1 MQHIAKAQRTP
12 MGAEFETYAMRGLVT
27 ILGAALAAF
36 IWREVT
42 AKDKLWKAVNQNR
55 LDHEAA
61 LKEARDSFTRA
72 LERVTGQFRLSID
85 SLNTA
90 IGSLSTTVAKLD
102 STMAREYAT
111 KDDLRDTRNELRTD
125 IQCHA
130 DNCPLKFGGGR

>member
-1 MQHIAKAQRTP
+1 
-12 MGAEFETYAMRGLVT
+12 MGADFETYAMRGLVAV
-27 ILGAALAAF
+27 LGAALAAF

-61 LKEARDSFTRA
+61 LKDARDSFTRA

-111 KDDLRDTRNELRTD
+111 KDDLRDTRNELRTE
-125 IQCHA
+125 IQYHVE
-130 DNCPLKFGGGR
+130 NCPLKFGGGR